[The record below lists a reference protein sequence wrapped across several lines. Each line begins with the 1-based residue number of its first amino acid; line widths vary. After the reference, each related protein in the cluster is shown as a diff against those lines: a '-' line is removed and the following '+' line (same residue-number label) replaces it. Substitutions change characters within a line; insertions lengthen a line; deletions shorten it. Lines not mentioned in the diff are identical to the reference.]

1 MCTITDIDEC
11 NESDYPCDPNANF
24 TNIIGSFSCTCVT
37 GYSGDGLTCNGMNYT
52 SSVYNFICQLSA
64 LHNWFV

>member
-11 NESDYPCDPNANF
+11 NESDYPCDPNANC

-37 GYSGDGLTCNGMNYT
+37 GYSGDGLTCNGMNYILQC
-52 SSVYNFICQLSA
+52 VYNFICA